1 MEQVSHVSLDVSQGA
16 RRHVEQVSHVSQESE
31 PPGEPREP
39 VGEGSCARGL
49 TCARCD
55 IRQLI
60 HVRKA
65 GRNQVSQPSDVS
77 LARVRHEQ
85 KST

>member
-1 MEQVSHVSLDVSQGA
+1 MEQVSHVSQGA
-16 RRHVEQVSHVSQESE
+16 RHHVEQVSHVSQESE

-60 HVRKA
+60 HVGG
-65 GRNQVSQPSDVS
+65 GRPQHMSQASDVS
-77 LARVRHEQ
+77 LLALDTWSPGKNR
-85 KST
+85 T